1 MSKNILFVSIAFPP
15 KNDPE
20 CLQTAKYFK
29 YLSQTD
35 FDVDVV
41 TSKMPTLFMPKDEKL
56 LKYFKGYRQL
66 VEIPIPENKYVNF
79 LIRKVS
85 KDFLVKPDSKYKFFK
100 QSKKAIQ
107 QLNQKPDLIYSRSLP
122 LSSTFMAEKLVDH
135 YQVPWVLHLSDPWV
149 ECPVHKYEGALRAFH
164 EAREQECFTKATYIC
179 FTSRKTQEFYQEK
192 YKKFKDK
199 FLFFPNVYDPEDI
212 KDNSYQFGKKL
223 KFVYT
228 GGLQAGRSPKYV
240 FEALKRL
247 QAEDADLLKDTEFI
261 FAGQFDRQNTAHFSE
276 YNLPMVK
283 NLGLLS
289 YPDALALQKKADVLM
304 VIDTPLN
311 NPKEAMFFPSKLLDY
326 IIAQRRI
333 LALTDI
339 GSTTYSVV
347 NNKYG
352 ACYAHKDIEGLMQEI
367 KKTVIAWRAQQ
378 TDFFYS
384 PEIDEQYSAQ
394 YNVGRL
400 EKLFQKI

>member
-29 YLSQTD
+29 YLSQTSLD
-35 FDVDVV
+35 IDVV

-56 LKYFKGYRQL
+56 LKYFKDYRQL
-66 VEIPIPENKYVNF
+66 VEIPIPENKYINF
-79 LIRKVS
+79 LIRKLS
-85 KDFLVKPDSKYKFFK
+85 KTFLEQPDSKYRFFK
-100 QSKKAIQ
+100 QWKKATN
-107 QLNQKPDLIYSRSLP
+107 QLQQKPDVIYSRAFP

-135 YQVPWVLHLSDPWV
+135 YQVPWVLHTSDPWV
-149 ECPVHKYEGALRAFH
+149 DSPIHRYEGAIRDFH
-164 EAREQECFTKATYIC
+164 EAREKECFTKATYIC
-179 FTSRKTQEFYQEK
+179 VTSLKTQEFYQEK
-192 YKKFKDK
+192 YKAFKDK
-199 FLFFPNVYDPEDI
+199 FLFFPNVYDPEDVQ
-212 KDNSYQFGKKL
+212 NNTYEFGEKL

-228 GGLQAGRSPKYV
+228 GGLIAGRSPQYV
-240 FEALKRL
+240 FEALKQL
-247 QAEDADLLKDTEFI
+247 QAKDPNLLKDTEFI
-261 FAGQFDRQNTAHFSE
+261 FAGQFDRQNMAHFAE
-276 YNLPMVK
+276 YDLPMVK

-304 VIDTPLN
+304 VIDTPFD

-347 NNKYG
+347 NNNYG
-352 ACYAHKDIEGLMQEI
+352 ACYAHKDIEGIKQEI
-367 KKTVIAWRAQQ
+367 RETVLAWKAQKTA
-378 TDFFYS
+378 FFYS

-400 EKLFQKI
+400 VELFENI